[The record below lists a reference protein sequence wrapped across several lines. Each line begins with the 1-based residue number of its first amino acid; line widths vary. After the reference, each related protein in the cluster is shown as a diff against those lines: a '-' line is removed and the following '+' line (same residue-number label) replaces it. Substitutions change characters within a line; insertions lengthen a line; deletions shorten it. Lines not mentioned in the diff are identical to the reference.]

1 VSTKDVAN
9 ENTEEACAARL
20 LPYQFY
26 TWNRRECKSACCS
39 YKLQSPNERTK
50 EMNKRT
56 KELTDERNDKT
67 KEMHKRTKEL
77 TNKRNETT

>member
-1 VSTKDVAN
+1 
-9 ENTEEACAARL
+9 
-20 LPYQFY
+20 
-26 TWNRRECKSACCS
+26 
-39 YKLQSPNERTK
+39 
-50 EMNKRT
+50 MNKRT